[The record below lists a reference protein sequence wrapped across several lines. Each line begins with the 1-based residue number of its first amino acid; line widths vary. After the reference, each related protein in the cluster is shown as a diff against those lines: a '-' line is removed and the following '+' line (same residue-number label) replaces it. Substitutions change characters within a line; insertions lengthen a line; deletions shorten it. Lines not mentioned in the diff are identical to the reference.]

1 LAGDDVSG
9 GSDRRR
15 DGESGAEEDGE
26 DGGTHAGRYGL
37 GVFGGLMEGLEE
49 WFGFV
54 DKLVER
60 RMNVIG
66 QLCGTKTEEQ

>member
-1 LAGDDVSG
+1 
-9 GSDRRR
+9 
-15 DGESGAEEDGE
+15 
-26 DGGTHAGRYGL
+26 
-37 GVFGGLMEGLEE
+37 MEGLEE